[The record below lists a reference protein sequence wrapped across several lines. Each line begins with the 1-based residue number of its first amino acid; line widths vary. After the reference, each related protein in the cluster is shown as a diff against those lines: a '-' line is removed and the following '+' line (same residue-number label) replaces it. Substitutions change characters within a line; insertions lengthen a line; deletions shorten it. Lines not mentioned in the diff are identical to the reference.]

1 MFHFY
6 LHGRHTQRR
15 VSVHNLAPSLS
26 LSLPPSLPPSSLPPA
41 MSSPYSCV
49 QLLVLSIR
57 AAYLDVNKKTA
68 QLQLLVELVPER
80 NGTEPGPQRGHGER
94 GLSDEV
100 GVAKHILVLRHE
112 PDQSQLRVEDFKL
125 AALVPDRVEPIV
137 LCGGGVCVCVCAR
150 ACEECFSSEAS
161 PISCL
166 NCATF
171 GISSIY
177 MYIYRWC

>member
-26 LSLPPSLPPSSLPPA
+26 PSLSPS

-100 GVAKHILVLRHE
+100 GVAKHVLVLRHK

-137 LCGGGVCVCVCAR
+137 LCGGGVCVCVRAR
-150 ACEECFSSEAS
+150 VRSVSQVKRA
-161 PISCL
+161 PL
-166 NCATF
+166 VV
-171 GISSIY
+171 
-177 MYIYRWC
+177 